1 MVSQKYEKADSGYQM
16 LPDATNEMVTYDYM
30 LIDSARVVASWI
42 NEDLFKATRDE
53 RVSNTHDIL
62 MRHRIIQPDCK
73 SHDVL
78 AAHVV
83 EINDCKQMIV
93 CDIVSGEMTVEEGIE
108 KYKNEVGIF
117 VEQVLAS
124 LNQ

>member
-1 MVSQKYEKADSGYQM
+1 MILRNREKIKVFSFFDS
-16 LPDATNEMVTYDYM
+16 T
-30 LIDSARVVASWI
+30 RVVASWI

-53 RVSNTHDIL
+53 RVSSTHDIL

-78 AAHVV
+78 AEHEV